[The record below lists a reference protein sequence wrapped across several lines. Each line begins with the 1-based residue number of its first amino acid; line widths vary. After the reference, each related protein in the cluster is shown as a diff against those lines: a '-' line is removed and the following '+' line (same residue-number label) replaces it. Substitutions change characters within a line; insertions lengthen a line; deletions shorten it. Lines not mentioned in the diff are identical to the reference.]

1 MFTFI
6 MIFGIICILW
16 QGIGLINDILRGE
29 DD

>member
-16 QGIGLINDILRGE
+16 QGIGLIDDMLRGKK
-29 DD
+29 